1 MSGSFAVCAGSGT
14 LNSREAAVLAEL
26 RRRDAELSR
35 RWSQALP
42 EARAETARGFL
53 GALLRE
59 DAPGVRGHAT
69 AFRWPPRPDGAH
81 GFPAALL
88 ERFADG
94 AGTLV
99 VVRAPG
105 CRAVAALREEEA
117 GFGLGRVSTPVL
129 VERDGGVLALER
141 AERLIDVLRD
151 NDPSA
156 HWERMREEL
165 VDSACNLAL
174 SGVLVERARKR
185 LLPSGARPDGMNP
198 LSALAAGRP
207 GRDVALELDTLTG
220 EGHSTHPCGKVRLGF
235 SAADSLAYAPE
246 SGAYV
251 EIGLVAVSRSLVRS
265 TEDAGRRSV
274 GDLLGAH
281 FPRLLAC
288 AVRELRELGRDPDD
302 YALVPVHPWQRRN
315 VLAREYAGELR
326 SGELVPLRGAR
337 LPCRPTLSI
346 RTLVTAFPGRRGRRL
361 TIKTSLDVLLTS
373 TRRTISPETTRDA
386 PGTSALLRELLDRD
400 PVSAGKVGTVSDL
413 AGIAFAPPEG
423 GASGSARLRGL
434 SALLREDPAD
444 QLNDAG
450 EHLVPASAL
459 RAPSPV
465 SDGTLLADLV
475 DELAARTATSGV
487 AAGERFLRSYSEL
500 LFSATLPLL
509 SRHGM
514 ALEAHMQ
521 NTLLVVRGGEP
532 VRLLLRD
539 FAGMRVHR
547 GRMRAAGWNS
557 AARHARAT
565 VVEHVEQLHA
575 KLAHSVLQVNLAE
588 VVRSLGEFPGAAQ
601 RGAWDVVRSVLVE
614 TAERV
619 AATGGGEEARSD
631 LAALLAPTLP
641 QKALATMRL
650 RSATEDVHR
659 PQPNPLHRSGAVS
672 GRTGT

>member
-1 MSGSFAVCAGSGT
+1 MCAGSGT
-14 LNSREAAVLAEL
+14 LNSHEAAVLAEL
-26 RRRDAELSR
+26 RSRDAELSR
-35 RWSQALP
+35 RWSLALP
-42 EARAETARGFL
+42 KARAETARGFIE
-53 GALLRE
+53 ALLRE
-59 DAPGVRGHAT
+59 DAPGVRGHVT
-69 AFRWPPRPDGAH
+69 ASRWPPRPDDAH
-81 GFPAALL
+81 GFPEALL
-88 ERFADG
+88 EEFADG

-99 VVRAPG
+99 VVRGPG
-105 CRAVAALREEEA
+105 DRAVAALREEDA
-117 GFGLGRVSTPVL
+117 GFGLGRVSAPVL
-129 VERDGGVLALER
+129 VERDGGVRALER

-151 NDPSA
+151 NDPTA
-156 HWERMREEL
+156 NWERMREEL

-174 SGVLVERARKR
+174 SRVLVERERKR
-185 LLPSGARPDGMNP
+185 SPPPGVPPGEVGP
-198 LSALAAGRP
+198 WSALTSGRP
-207 GRDVALELDTLTG
+207 GGDFALDLDMLTG

-235 SAADSLAYAPE
+235 SVADSLAYAPE
-246 SGAYV
+246 SGVNV
-251 EIGLVAVSRSLVRS
+251 EIGLVAVSRNLVCS
-265 TEDAGRRSV
+265 TADAGRRSV
-274 GDLLGAH
+274 GDLLGTH

-288 AVRELRELGRDPDD
+288 AVRELRELGRDPDE

-315 VLAREYAGELR
+315 VLARDYAGELG
-326 SGELVPLRGAR
+326 SGELVPLGGAR

-346 RTLVTAFPGRRGRRL
+346 RTLVTAFPGRYGRRL

-413 AGIAFAPPEG
+413 TGIAFAPPEG
-423 GASGSARLRGL
+423 AASGSARLRGL

-444 QLNDAG
+444 QLGAA
-450 EHLVPASAL
+450 EHLVPVSAL
-459 RAPSPV
+459 RASSPV
-465 SDGTLLADLV
+465 SEGTLLADLV
-475 DELAARTATSGV
+475 DELAASTATSAA

-521 NTLLVVRGGEP
+521 NTLLIVRGGEP

-547 GRMRAAGWNS
+547 GRMRAAGRNS
-557 AARHARAT
+557 AARHARVT

-575 KLAHSVLQVNLAE
+575 KLSHSVLRVNLAE
-588 VVRSLGEFPGAAQ
+588 VVRSLGESSGLTQ
-601 RGAWDVVRSVLVE
+601 RRSWDVVRSVLVE
-614 TAERV
+614 TVERIV
-619 AATGGGEEARSD
+619 ATGGGEHVRAD

-650 RSATEDVHR
+650 RSAAEDVYHR
-659 PQPNPLHRSGAVS
+659 QPNPLHR
-672 GRTGT
+672 TGT